1 MPSTLAPEEE
11 NSIILVPGKKGKRV
25 LAELADFFLMLVLE
39 MMVYALVALG
49 IDHSPLGLAASEQ
62 IALLNEESQRSG
74 LRIQDEE
81 NDIYSDEK
89 LAETYVERV
98 YAYDGT
104 NEPTDSFYRYYCKY
118 ESPQKPL
125 YSVERY
131 NAEILELGQEGC
143 IFESSGEGRVAV
155 LSSTLRIFLKDYVE
169 GERANA
175 DVVNAAR
182 TVKEFY
188 SKKYQVAWA
197 EFAQSTPYSDYLK
210 AYTNAATKHYL
221 MLGLGAIFSYILAG
235 GVFYFLIPC
244 IGKTGRA
251 VGKRVMHLEP
261 LGEEGEPLR
270 WSQIFL
276 RGTVSF
282 LIGSFGIPFATFF
295 VYGLDGFMLPFALF
309 GMTALRLSLFLAFGG
324 IFGMI
329 STGFMIIRQD
339 GASLSEILSHTKV
352 FTNDVAL
359 IGAERAKIEAERAKQ
374 NEQ

>member
-49 IDHSPLGLAASEQ
+49 IDHSPLGRAASEQ

-81 NDIYSDEK
+81 NGIYSDEK

-104 NEPTDSFYRYYCKY
+104 NEPTDSFYRYYCEY

-131 NAEILELGQEGC
+131 NTEILELGQEGC

-155 LSSTLRIFLKDYVE
+155 LSSSLRIFLKDYVE

-197 EFAQSTPYSDYLK
+197 
-210 AYTNAATKHYL
+210 
-221 MLGLGAIFSYILAG
+221 
-235 GVFYFLIPC
+235 
-244 IGKTGRA
+244 
-251 VGKRVMHLEP
+251 
-261 LGEEGEPLR
+261 
-270 WSQIFL
+270 
-276 RGTVSF
+276 
-282 LIGSFGIPFATFF
+282 
-295 VYGLDGFMLPFALF
+295 
-309 GMTALRLSLFLAFGG
+309 
-324 IFGMI
+324 
-329 STGFMIIRQD
+329 
-339 GASLSEILSHTKV
+339 
-352 FTNDVAL
+352 
-359 IGAERAKIEAERAKQ
+359 
-374 NEQ
+374 